1 MRARRVAVL
10 ADVHGNAVALAA
22 VLAELERE
30 QPDAIVHCGD
40 LTWGPL
46 PAETSSCSPGR
57 GVLFVRGNAD
67 RAVTELAERLQDP
80 GAEATPRERWMVEH
94 HDAPL
99 RALLAAFPATVELEV
114 DGLGDVLFCHGS
126 PRSDEE
132 LVTVETPES
141 RLADAIAGTSAG
153 DHRDG
158 AYARQLRA
166 AACSDG
172 RSSTPAASAC
182 PTRARPAPTGRCS
195 ALPARAHGTG
205 SSRDRAPADGVRPR
219 RDRAPLPRERRP
231 ADGRDDRDPAP
242 PADAGRGD
250 RACRVAGVLRVMS
263 GAARAGGSTASRPG
277 ERAEPCLSSSAA

>member
-22 VLAELERE
+22 VLNELERE

-46 PAETSSCSPGR
+46 PAETYELLAGR

-80 GAEATPRERWMVEH
+80 GSEATPRERWLVEH
-94 HDAPL
+94 HEAPL
-99 RALLAAFPATVELEV
+99 RLLLAAFPETVELEV

-141 RLADAIAGTSAG
+141 RLAEAVAGTSAG
-153 DHRDG
+153 FIATAHTHVRYERHALGRTLFNPGSVGMPYEGEPG
-158 AYARQLRA
+158 AYWAMLGSPGASGTNGTNRPNDSVIEHRRTAYDLDETERRYRASGDPLTNEMIDVLRHPP
-166 AACSDG
+166 
-172 RSSTPAASAC
+172 TPAQVI
-182 PTRARPAPTGRCS
+182 
-195 ALPARAHGTG
+195 AHAE
-205 SSRDRAPADGVRPR
+205 SLAF
-219 RDRAPLPRERRP
+219 
-231 ADGRDDRDPAP
+231 
-242 PADAGRGD
+242 
-250 RACRVAGVLRVMS
+250 S
-263 GAARAGGSTASRPG
+263 G
-277 ERAEPCLSSSAA
+277 

>member
-46 PAETSSCSPGR
+46 PGETVDLLAGR

-80 GAEATPRERWMVEH
+80 GAEATPRERWMVEQ

-141 RLADAIAGTSAG
+141 RLAEAIAGTSAG
-153 DHRDG
+153 IVATAHTHVS
-158 AYARQLRA
+158 YERQ
-166 AACSDG
+166 
-172 RSSTPAASAC
+172 
-182 PTRARPAPTGRCS
+182 RARTDALQPRQRRHAVRGR
-195 ALPARAHGTG
+195 AR
-205 SSRDRAPADGVRPR
+205 R
-219 RDRAPLPRERRP
+219 L
-231 ADGRDDRDPAP
+231 
-242 PADAGRGD
+242 
-250 RACRVAGVLRVMS
+250 L
-263 GAARAGGSTASRPG
+263 GAARLAGPSGPNGPNDSAIEHRRTAYDLDET
-277 ERAEPCLSSSAA
+277 ERRYRASGDPLTDEMIEMLRHPPTPAEVIAHAESLAFSG

>member
-30 QPDAIVHCGD
+30 QPDAVVHCGD

-46 PAETSSCSPGR
+46 PGETVDLLAGR

-67 RAVTELAERLQDP
+67 RAVIELAERLRDP
-80 GAEATPRERWMVEH
+80 AAEATPRERWMVEQ

-99 RALLAAFPATVELEV
+99 RALLASFPATVELEV

-132 LVTVETPES
+132 LVTVETPEA

-153 DHRDG
+153 IIATAHTHVRYERHVLGRTFFNPGSVGMPYEGAPG
-158 AYARQLRA
+158 AYWALLGAPARRHERPERPVIEHRRTAYDLDEAERRYRESGDPMTDEMIEILRHPP
-166 AACSDG
+166 
-172 RSSTPAASAC
+172 TPAEVI
-182 PTRARPAPTGRCS
+182 
-195 ALPARAHGTG
+195 AHAE
-205 SSRDRAPADGVRPR
+205 SLAF
-219 RDRAPLPRERRP
+219 
-231 ADGRDDRDPAP
+231 
-242 PADAGRGD
+242 
-250 RACRVAGVLRVMS
+250 S
-263 GAARAGGSTASRPG
+263 G
-277 ERAEPCLSSSAA
+277 